1 MAQSFSNQILSILY
15 IIKNHKKIGNKVIT
29 VPNEIDTQIAIDA
42 LKAFDVK
49 IDSLNK
55 KQLAYRENW

>member
-1 MAQSFSNQILSILY
+1 
-15 IIKNHKKIGNKVIT
+15 VIT